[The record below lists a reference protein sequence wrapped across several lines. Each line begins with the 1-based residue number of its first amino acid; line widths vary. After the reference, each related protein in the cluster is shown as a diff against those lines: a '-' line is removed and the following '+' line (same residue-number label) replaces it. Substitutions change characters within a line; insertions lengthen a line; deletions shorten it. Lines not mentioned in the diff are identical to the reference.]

1 MKRTLFVFLVLGLS
15 ALAQTGLTP
24 AYGGSFSIK
33 LKGYDLGKF
42 PDRTLI
48 RVKGDI
54 AKNGSVF
61 GAYMASTPKEGA
73 ETNYNERFLQ
83 IELRTAPKAK
93 ATYVVGDPAKKGVQG
108 TVSIIDD
115 RNGKSKSWGG
125 LGKVTV
131 VALSQNSI
139 TLKGDSL
146 QMVSSKNGKYTMS
159 FVLKVDNLVRAP

>member
-83 IELRTAPKAK
+83 IELR
-93 ATYVVGDPAKKGVQG
+93 DPAKKGVQG